1 VSSSSTAR
9 ALDLLLAQRNE
20 HPERLHEIDQQ
31 IRARFEATTALLVLD
46 MCGFSRLTVKYGIIH
61 YLAMIQRMQRVVL
74 PLVRQA
80 GGRVLKTEADN
91 VFAVFPDVP
100 PAVDVALTITAQLAE
115 SNAVMPRDWDVHVSV
130 GIGYGPLLMV
140 GEHDAFGSEMN
151 LASKLGE
158 DLAKAEEVLL
168 TEAAWQRLGAK
179 RRAFVSRRA
188 RISGMSLSYYAH
200 KSTPGTAKPTKA
212 KARPTKAPSKKPQAK
227 KAKPK
232 RRAR

>member
-1 VSSSSTAR
+1 MTRPPSAQ
-9 ALDLLLAQRNE
+9 ALAKLLAHRNE
-20 HPERLHEIDQQ
+20 HPERLYEIDQQ
-31 IRARFEATTALLVLD
+31 IRERFEQTHALLVLD

-74 PLVRQA
+74 PLVTKA

-100 PAVDVALTITAQLAE
+100 QALGVALAATDELEQ
-115 SNAVMPRDWDVHVSV
+115 SNLVMPRDWDVHVSV

-158 DLAKAEEVLL
+158 DMAKAEQVLL
-168 TEAAWQRLGAK
+168 TEAAWARMGAK
-179 RRAFVSRRA
+179 KRAFVSRMA
-188 RISGMSLSYYAH
+188 RISGMRFPYYEHKRDKGQA
-200 KSTPGTAKPTKA
+200 KSTS
-212 KARPTKAPSKKPQAK
+212 ARPSKTKSKS
-227 KAKPK
+227 K
-232 RRAR
+232 RKTRA

>member
-1 VSSSSTAR
+1 MKKLPSAR
-9 ALDLLLAQRNE
+9 DLDKLLAQRNE
-20 HPERLHEIDQQ
+20 HPERLHQIDQQ
-31 IRARFEATTALLVLD
+31 IRERFEQTRALLVLD

-74 PLVRQA
+74 PLVDKS

-100 PAVDVALTITAQLAE
+100 EALSVALAATAELE
-115 SNAVMPRDWDVHVSV
+115 KSNLVMPRDWDVHVSV

-158 DLAKAEEVLL
+158 DMAKAEQVLL
-168 TEAAWQRLGAK
+168 TEAAWARLGAK
-179 RRAFVSRRA
+179 KRAFVQRKA
-188 RISGMSLSYYAH
+188 RISGLSFQYYEH
-200 KSTPGTAKPTKA
+200 KDTKPKVKAATTSKAKRKPT
-212 KARPTKAPSKKPQAK
+212 R
-227 KAKPK
+227 
-232 RRAR
+232 

>member
-1 VSSSSTAR
+1 MTRPPSAR
-9 ALDLLLAQRNE
+9 ALDKLLAQRNE

-31 IRARFEATTALLVLD
+31 IRQRFEQTKALLVLD

-74 PLVRQA
+74 PLVQQA

-91 VFAVFPDVP
+91 VFAVFADVP
-100 PAVDVALTITAQLAE
+100 QAVSVALTATAELE
-115 SNAVMPRDWDVHVSV
+115 KSNIVMPRDWDVHVSV

-158 DLAKAEEVLL
+158 DMAKAEQLLL
-168 TEAAWQRLGAK
+168 TEAAWARLGAK
-179 RRAFVSRRA
+179 KRAFVPRNA
-188 RISGMSLSYYAH
+188 RISGMSFRYYEH
-200 KSTPGTAKPTKA
+200 KEAKRSSAGPKA
-212 KARPTKAPSKKPQAK
+212 KAAAKSKVRAK
-227 KAKPK
+227 
-232 RRAR
+232 R